1 MQHCHWRIF
10 SGFHL
15 AIYHMCI
22 SHSLRFC
29 TRESHPSLVA
39 GVWLCITNH
48 PATPRHV
55 STIHIYKISPE
66 PKLSAPKICLPPSC
80 SYVVE
85 NLTFYFSYRNAVKML
100 LGFGTQVLWGVA
112 EGTGIV
118 QSGEEEAQGRPH
130 CSLQLPE
137 RRLWRGGGQALL
149 LGNSDRTRGN
159 DLKLHQRRFSL
170 GIRKISSQE
179 E

>member
-112 EGTGIV
+112 ERTGIDW
-118 QSGEEEAQGRPH
+118 SGEEGGSGETLLF
-130 CSLQLPE
+130 LQLPE
-137 RRLWRGGGQALL
+137 RRLLQDGAW
-149 LGNSDRTRGN
+149 
-159 DLKLHQRRFSL
+159 SL
-170 GIRKISSQE
+170 
-179 E
+179 